1 MAISTG
7 LSAIGSILG
16 GGNAQ
21 EKAAS
26 AAAKAQVQ
34 AAERGIQEQRR
45 QFDELTELLKPYMNA
60 GERSLIG
67 QLALAGLEGSG
78 AQQAA
83 ITALE
88 QGPQYEALVRQGEE
102 ALLQQASAT
111 GGLRGGNDQAALAQF
126 RPQMLSNLIE
136 QQYSR
141 LGGLTNIGQAS
152 AARQAATG
160 QSTAANISNLM
171 QQQGAARAGAEL
183 AKGQAAA
190 SRFGD
195 IMGMLGSFAGMS
207 GPGMARG
214 TSFNPGLF

>member
-45 QFDELTELLKPYMNA
+45 QFDELTEMLRPYMNA
-60 GERSLIG
+60 GESGLIG
-67 QLALAGLEGSG
+67 QLALVGLEGAG
-78 AQQAA
+78 AQRAA

-111 GGLRGGNDQAALAQF
+111 GGLRGGNVQAALAQF

-183 AKGQAAA
+183 AKGEAAA

-195 IMGMLGSFAGMS
+195 IMGVLGSFAGMS

-214 TSFNPGLF
+214 TYFNPGLF

>member
-7 LSAIGSILG
+7 LSMIGGILS

-21 EKAAS
+21 EKAAGS
-26 AAAKAQVQ
+26 AAKAQVQ

-67 QLALAGLEGSG
+67 QLALAGLDGAG

-111 GGLRGGNDQAALAQF
+111 GGLRGGNVQAALAQF

-171 QQQGAARAGAEL
+171 QQQGSARAGAEL

-195 IMGMLGSFAGMS
+195 IMGALGSFAGMS
-207 GPGMARG
+207 GPSMARG
-214 TSFNPGLF
+214 TYFNPGLF

>member
-7 LSAIGSILG
+7 LSMIGGILS

-21 EKAAS
+21 EKAAGS
-26 AAAKAQVQ
+26 AAKAQVQ

-67 QLALAGLEGSG
+67 QLALAGLEGAG

-111 GGLRGGNDQAALAQF
+111 GGLRGGNVQAALAQF

-183 AKGQAAA
+183 AKGEAAA

-214 TSFNPGLF
+214 TYFNPGLF

>member
-45 QFDELTELLKPYMNA
+45 QFDELTEMLRPYMNA
-60 GERSLIG
+60 GESGLIG
-67 QLALAGLEGSG
+67 QLALVGLEGAG
-78 AQQAA
+78 AQRAA

-111 GGLRGGNDQAALAQF
+111 GGLRGGNVQAALAQF

-183 AKGQAAA
+183 AKGEAAA

-195 IMGMLGSFAGMS
+195 VMGMLGSFAGMS

-214 TSFNPGLF
+214 TYFNPGLF

>member
-67 QLALAGLEGSG
+67 QLALAGLEGAG

-111 GGLRGGNDQAALAQF
+111 GGLRGGNVQAALAQF

-183 AKGQAAA
+183 AKGEAAA

-195 IMGMLGSFAGMS
+195 VMGMLGSFAGMS

-214 TSFNPGLF
+214 TYFNPGLF

>member
-7 LSAIGSILG
+7 LSMIGGILG

-26 AAAKAQVQ
+26 SASKAQVQ

-67 QLALAGLEGSG
+67 QLALAGLEGAG

-111 GGLRGGNDQAALAQF
+111 GGLRGGNVQAALAQF

-183 AKGQAAA
+183 AKGEAAA

-195 IMGMLGSFAGMS
+195 VMGMLGSFAGMS